1 MEKKESKKKFN
12 LDKDMI
18 QIKHNEVEPIVTAPA
33 ITHKP
38 KQPTHSSRKVHLTL
52 SVPAEFIPEFKMWC
66 INHNTTMSNA
76 VLESLTL
83 LKQKHGY

>member
-1 MEKKESKKKFN
+1 MENKESKKKFN

-18 QIKHNEVEPIVTAPA
+18 QIKHNETEPIVPPTVVY
-33 ITHKP
+33 KL
-38 KQPTHSSRKVHLTL
+38 KQPPSSSGKVHLTL
-52 SVPAEFIPEFKMWC
+52 SVPAEFVPEFKSWC
-66 INHNTTMSNA
+66 IKHNTTMSNA

>member
-18 QIKHNEVEPIVTAPA
+18 QIKHHEAEPIITSAV
-33 ITHKP
+33 THKP
-38 KQPTHSSRKVHLTL
+38 KQPPYSSGKVHLTL
-52 SVPAEFIPEFKMWC
+52 SVPAEFIPEFKTWC

-76 VLESLTL
+76 VIESLPL